1 MTATMPARPES
12 RSENLEK
19 ARNGDREA
27 FDLLVR
33 ECRSSLERHVRTR
46 IGDYLRNRI
55 DFEDVL
61 QDTCARAWK
70 SIGGFRG
77 LDSGAFLRWLKG
89 IAEHVILDGIGSR
102 RRDQVIYVEEAV
114 DPIHPGPSP
123 SRAQR
128 RAERFI
134 RLREALESLA
144 PEHREVVLLV
154 RIKGLKIR
162 EAAERMN
169 RTPNAV
175 TKLLSRAL
183 NKLKEAFGDTESL
196 HLPPES
202 LEGPGGKSHG
212 E

>member
-1 MTATMPARPES
+1 MPARQES
-12 RSENLEK
+12 KLEK

-27 FDLLVR
+27 FDFLAR
-33 ECRSSLERHVRTR
+33 ECRSSLKGHVRAR

-61 QDTCARAWK
+61 QETCARAWK

-89 IAEHVILDGIGSR
+89 IAEHVILDGIGSQ
-102 RRDQVIYVEEAV
+102 RRDQVIYVEEPV
-114 DPIHPGPSP
+114 DPIYPGPSP
-123 SRAQR
+123 SKAQR
-128 RAERFI
+128 RSERFV
-134 RLREALESLA
+134 RLREALDRLA

-175 TKLLSRAL
+175 MKLLSRAL
-183 NKLKEAFGDTESL
+183 NKLKDAFGDTESL